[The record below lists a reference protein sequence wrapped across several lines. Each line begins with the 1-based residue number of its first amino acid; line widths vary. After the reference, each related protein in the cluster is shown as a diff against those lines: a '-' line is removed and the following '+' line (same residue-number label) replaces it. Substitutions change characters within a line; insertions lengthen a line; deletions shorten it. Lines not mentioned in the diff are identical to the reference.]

1 MKATGFEYRFR
12 LLIQLVLY
20 LIGFLTLWQ
29 RLGTIGG
36 KHLWALLAELLFAT
50 NHLKGVEAFLLIA
63 VVACVLAVAGAVL
76 SVRGAKSGRPSRHA
90 GTWLT
95 GAAVAILMPP
105 GGALFFVLAL
115 GVLQWR
121 LMARD
126 RSDPAASAREKWDSW
141 GMVVAAEA
149 YPIGVAISF
158 LAFAWQYD
166 VRLLT
171 RCVVVCLGLAIA
183 MQALLPKRAGRLE
196 D

>member
-1 MKATGFEYRFR
+1 
-12 LLIQLVLY
+12 
-20 LIGFLTLWQ
+20 
-29 RLGTIGG
+29 
-36 KHLWALLAELLFAT
+36 LWAWLAELLFAT

-76 SVRGAKSGRPSRHA
+76 SVRGAKSGRPMRHA

-95 GAAVAILMPP
+95 GVAVAILMPP

-121 LMARD
+121 LLARD
-126 RSDPAASAREKWDSW
+126 RSAASAREKWDSW

-158 LAFAWQYD
+158 LVFAWQFD